1 MPNPLS
7 PMPLTTVGVLVSQG
21 NGQVLIVETTKWGGQ
36 WGVPGGKVEWG
47 ESLEQALQ
55 REFQEEVGLRLTQ
68 IRFALIQEAILD
80 PQFIR
85 PAHLIMVNYFAQADQ
100 DAILPNEEIPQ
111 WAWVSPQQ
119 ALAYPLN
126 DYTRRLIEA
135 YQQGS

>member
-1 MPNPLS
+1 
-7 PMPLTTVGVLVSQG
+7 MPLTTVGALVSQG
-21 NGQVLIVETTKWGGQ
+21 TGQVLIVETTKWGGQ

-47 ESLEQALQ
+47 ESLEQALR

-85 PAHLIMVNYFAQADQ
+85 PAHFIMVNYFAQADQ
-100 DAILPNEEIPQ
+100 DAILPNEEIRQ